1 MYLKFKTQ
9 YDRTRI
15 YSKPG
20 SGIKKNYRAEVLKN
34 GDIELVEDGEI
45 NLYEMIQADKD
56 SCDINVLLKQYALG
70 DPSALA
76 KRQGTYGDFTQMPKN
91 FAEMLNKVIE
101 GEKLFESLPVEVKN
115 KFDNSLNQFIA
126 TAGDESWFAKL
137 GITGADNA
145 SGDAQTGID
154 EKSEVCEEILNNE

>member
-1 MYLKFKTQ
+1 MFLKFKTQ
-9 YDRTRI
+9 YDRVRVH
-15 YSKPG
+15 SKPG
-20 SGIKKNYRAEVLKN
+20 SGIKKKYRAEVLKN

-45 NLYEMIQADKD
+45 NLYELIQADKD

-70 DPSALA
+70 DASALA

-101 GEKLFESLPVEVKN
+101 GEKLFESLPVETKN

-137 GITGADNA
+137 GIAVADNVSA
-145 SGDAQTGID
+145 NVQTGDVEKPKESKGDA
-154 EKSEVCEEILNNE
+154 E

>member
-1 MYLKFKTQ
+1 MFLKFKTQ
-9 YDRTRI
+9 YERSRVHCE
-15 YSKPG
+15 PG
-20 SGIKKNYRAEVLKN
+20 CGIKKKYRANVAKN
-34 GDIELVEDGEI
+34 GDIELIEDGEV
-45 NLYEMIQADKD
+45 NLYELIQADKD

-70 DPSALA
+70 DASALA

-101 GEKLFESLPVEVKN
+101 GEKLFESLPVETKN

-137 GITGADNA
+137 GITVADNLP
-145 SGDAQTGID
+145 SDVPTGNVKEPKESKGDAQ
-154 EKSEVCEEILNNE
+154 